1 MMQLN
6 YNTELRTESISS
18 IFYLT
23 VEFRKATKASAR
35 EVLEGTNIQKI
46 YNK

>member
-23 VEFRKATKASAR
+23 VEFRKATKASAE
-35 EVLEGTNIQKI
+35 EVIEGTNIHKI
-46 YNK
+46 YKK

>member
-6 YNTELRTESISS
+6 YNTELRKESISS

-23 VEFRKATKASAR
+23 VLFRKATKASAQ
-35 EVLEGTNIQKI
+35 EVIEGTNIQKI